1 MLARRKCHP
10 NNMALPETSLT
21 YAGSR
26 CYDTWQI
33 AKDAAR
39 QTSRAER
46 MGKLDMEETRQS
58 RVENDLG
65 RDDIRQLVRR
75 IAVPSMLAQL

>member
-46 MGKLDMEETRQS
+46 MGENWIWKK
-58 RVENDLG
+58 RVK
-65 RDDIRQLVRR
+65 
-75 IAVPSMLAQL
+75 AV